1 MSAPLPYPSDPPPL
15 RLTDPA
21 TTPEKRLKVGVLT
34 FHGSVNPGA
43 FWQTYATC
51 QLLES
56 MGHEAEVIDYRH
68 PGRHRRG
75 LLTPARKLR
84 AWQRP
89 DLLFRVCMQRYY
101 AGLSRRELKQSPQID
116 AAAELENLA
125 YDAII
130 IGSDVVWEHPIDPV
144 YLGRHLKTERLIAYA
159 ASVGSSRAEAGDFPE
174 ELEAQTPFSAISV
187 RDANTLELLKRGHPS
202 WSRSAQLLSD
212 PTVTL
217 AVPEICRRRPIK
229 GKYIMVYCSQRLS
242 RENRRRIQTY
252 AREHHLKVVAVFY
265 RQRGFSNH
273 VCVTAF
279 DWMAYLLHAELVVTD
294 TFHGTVLSCLNQ
306 KPISVVNM
314 SPGTFQK
321 SREQFVALGVD
332 VCQSQSNGADPL
344 SLNAQVF
351 VGNRQA
357 LADKNWA
364 FIKEALG

>member
-116 AAAELENLA
+116 TAADLENLA
-125 YDAII
+125 YDAIVV
-130 IGSDVVWEHPIDPV
+130 GSDVVWDRPIDPV
-144 YLGRHLKTERLIAYA
+144 YWGRHLKTERLIAYA
-159 ASVGSSRAEAGDFPE
+159 ASAGSSRAEVGDLPE
-174 ELEAQTPFSAISV
+174 ELKAQTPFTAISV

-306 KPISVVNM
+306 KPVAVINM
-314 SPGTFQK
+314 SPGTLLK
-321 SREQFVALGVD
+321 SQEQFLALGVD
-332 VCQSQSNGADPL
+332 VRMCQARGGELVPL
-344 SLNAQVF
+344 TEPNAFANVK
-351 VGNRQA
+351 N
-357 LADKNWA
+357 LADRNRA
-364 FIKEALG
+364 FLKEVLG